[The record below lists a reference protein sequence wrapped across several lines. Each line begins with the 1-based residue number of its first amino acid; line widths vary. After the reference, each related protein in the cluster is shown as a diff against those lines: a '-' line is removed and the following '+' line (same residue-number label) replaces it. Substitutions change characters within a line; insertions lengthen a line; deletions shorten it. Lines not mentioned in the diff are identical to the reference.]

1 MPTEEIGT
9 IIGYC
14 KKNSDFLFI
23 NSQINQH

>member
-1 MPTEEIGT
+1 MPTKEIGT
-9 IIGYC
+9 IIWRC